1 MEKLYINDNMLFK
14 DKLPQDL
21 YTAFQIIKLLIEKG
35 NLNLIHHNNSYQ
47 HFNHLSRKRRL
58 DKLYNEMYFMDNKA
72 RFHIS
77 TLYTSNFINSSIPYI
92 STSLSTANKQ
102 T

>member
-35 NLNLIHHNNSYQ
+35 NLNLIHNKTSYQ
-47 HFNHLSRKRRL
+47 HFNCLLTKRKL
-58 DKLYNEMYFMDNKA
+58 DKLYNEM
-72 RFHIS
+72 
-77 TLYTSNFINSSIPYI
+77 
-92 STSLSTANKQ
+92 
-102 T
+102 

>member
-1 MEKLYINDNMLFK
+1 MEKLYINDNMFFK

-35 NLNLIHHNNSYQ
+35 NLNLIHNKNSYQ
-47 HFNHLSRKRRL
+47 HFNCLSQKRKL
-58 DKLYNEMYFMDNKA
+58 DKLYNEMYHMDYRA

-77 TLYTSNFINSSIPYI
+77 TIYI
-92 STSLSTANKQ
+92 KFHQ
-102 T
+102 F